1 MRWLLDAVLSKLC
14 PLAYWA
20 GYRDGIAAAGEA
32 LHIEYRFTKR
42 IPKRV
47 REAMENA
54 D

>member
-1 MRWLLDAVLSKLC
+1 MINLVRKWLY

-32 LHIEYRFTKR
+32 LDIEYRFTKR

-47 REAMENA
+47 REAMEDA
-54 D
+54 A